1 MRIKFITSVAGARF
15 SYDYDEEVEL
25 PPEVAREFLQAGQ
38 AVVVREDG
46 VERAITSAPERAVK
60 AVRKRFGL

>member
-25 PPEVAREFLQAGQ
+25 PPEVAREFLKAGQ

-46 VERAITSAPERAVK
+46 VERAVASAPERAVK